1 MNLYENF
8 PVLVIDN
15 QLKADNI
22 EGMALRKVITVLIN
36 RGLAVIELETDVFD
50 QRLALSAGSE
60 ISCILLG
67 WNKAGA
73 YRSMSQLG
81 KLVALFRERN
91 EAIPIFL
98 MTDKLEIKNI
108 PVDTIKRI
116 NGYIWKTEDT
126 PGFIAGRI
134 ENAVKKYLDGLLPP
148 FFRALIKYTGE
159 SKYAWHTPG
168 HMGGVAFLKSPAG
181 RIFHSFFGE
190 NAFRA
195 DISVSVPELGSLL
208 DHTRAIH
215 EAEVNAARIFGADIT
230 YFVTNG
236 TSTSNR
242 IVLQAVVKP
251 GDLVL
256 VDRNCHKSIMQAVI
270 ITGAIPIYLRSYRN
284 NYGIIGPV
292 HADEL
297 SVNAINKK
305 IKDCPLL
312 SDQTG
317 KVKITVITNSTYDG
331 ICYHVGMIKERLQQN
346 GTGVTEHILF
356 DEAWYAYAR
365 FNPIYTD
372 RCATFCRPKDPAYN
386 LIFATQSTHKL
397 LAAFSQASMIHIMDQ
412 TGGFSHDRFNE
423 AYMMHA
429 STSPQYGIIASLDMA
444 AKMME
449 GGFGRSMTRSAIE
462 EANIFRKKMVQIDK
476 ELNLYGNWWFKVWQP
491 PAIEGQD
498 WDQVDDYTLNTDP
511 ACWILRPDDNWH
523 GFEKIADNYAMLDPI
538 KVTVLTPGMEEPDRI
553 TGPVLP
559 APIVTKF
566 LNSRGIVAEKT
577 GFYSFLILFSIGITS
592 GKSGT
597 LLAELFAFKK
607 VYDTNPPLGEVF
619 PELAGYYPA
628 GMTIRALC
636 QEMHSFLKA
645 INYHQ
650 LFKSVYAYLP
660 EQCLTPAGAYRE
672 LTAANVKPVKIA
684 ELAGKIAAVMVT
696 PYPPG
701 IPVIMPGE
709 RFNSLLVKYLQFY
722 QNFNKRFP
730 GFENELQGVAQ
741 GVAISGGE
749 YTVYCVQGGQA

>member
-1 MNLYENF
+1 MDLYKNF

-15 QLKADNI
+15 QLKTGNI
-22 EGMALRKVITVLIN
+22 EGMALRKIINSLIN
-36 RGLAVIELETDVFD
+36 KGLAVIELEMDIFD
-50 QRLALSAGSE
+50 HRLALSADSE

-67 WNKAGA
+67 WNKVSA

-81 KLVALFRERN
+81 KLINQFRERN
-91 EAIPIFL
+91 EALPIFL
-98 MTDKLEIKNI
+98 MTDKLDIKNI
-108 PVDTIKRI
+108 PIDTIKRI

-126 PGFIAGRI
+126 PDFIAGRI

-148 FFRALIKYTGE
+148 FFRALLKYTRE
-159 SKYAWHTPG
+159 YKYAWHTPG
-168 HMGGVAFLKSPAG
+168 HMGGIAFLKSPAG

-195 DISVSVPELGSLL
+195 DVSVSVPELGSLL
-208 DHTRAIH
+208 DHSRAIH
-215 EAEVNAARIFGADIT
+215 EAEVNAAQIFGADIT

-242 IVLQAVVKP
+242 TVLQATVKP
-251 GDLVL
+251 GDIVL
-256 VDRNCHKSIMQAVI
+256 VDRNCHKSVMQAII

-292 HADEL
+292 LADEL
-297 SVNAINKK
+297 SAGSINKK

-312 SDQTG
+312 KGRPGQ
-317 KVKITVITNSTYDG
+317 VKLTVITNSTYDG
-331 ICYHVGMIKERLQQN
+331 ICYHVGMIKEKLQQN
-346 GTGVTEHILF
+346 GTGLTENILF

-372 RCATFCRPKDPAYN
+372 RYATCCRQKDPAYK

-412 TGGFSHDRFNE
+412 TGDFSRDRFNE
-423 AYMMHA
+423 AYMMNA
-429 STSPQYGIIASLDMA
+429 STSPQYGIIASLDIA
-444 AKMME
+444 AQMME
-449 GGFGRSMTRSAIE
+449 GSFGRLMTQSAIE
-462 EANIFRKKMVQIDK
+462 EANIFRKKMAQIGKD
-476 ELNLYGNWWFKVWQP
+476 LNLYGKWWFKVWQP
-491 PAIEGQD
+491 SAIGGQD
-498 WDQVDDYTLNTDP
+498 YDQVDDYVLSTDP
-511 ACWILRPDDNWH
+511 ACWVLRPDDNWH

-538 KVTVLTPGMEEPDRI
+538 KVTVLTPGLEESDQTAGR
-553 TGPVLP
+553 GLP

-566 LNSRGIVAEKT
+566 LNGRGIVTEKT
-577 GFYSFLILFSIGITS
+577 GFYSFLILFSIGITN

-597 LLAELFAFKK
+597 LLAELFALKK

-619 PELAGYYPA
+619 PELAGLYPS

-636 QEMHSFLKA
+636 QEMHSFLNA
-645 INYHQ
+645 IKYDK

-660 EQCLTPAGAYRE
+660 EQCLTPVGAYRE
-672 LTAANVKPVKIA
+672 LLAANVKPIKIT
-684 ELAGKIAAVMVT
+684 ELANKTAAVMVV

-709 RFNSLLVKYLQFY
+709 KFNPLLVKYLQFY
-722 QNFNKRFP
+722 EDFNKRFP
-730 GFENELQGVAQ
+730 GFENELHGVN
-741 GVAISGGE
+741 INGGE
-749 YTVYCVQGGQA
+749 YTTYCIAPPKPPL